1 MAVGPRNKNS
11 GSVSSSD
18 AVHMTVI
25 RQERTRCTEFSCGRN
40 IESEVAFLR
49 RAGREFHTV
58 AAAVWKERSS
68 SVE

>member
-25 RQERTRCTEFSCGRN
+25 RQERTRTEMFSVVDETLKARWH
-40 IESEVAFLR
+40 S
-49 RAGREFHTV
+49 
-58 AAAVWKERSS
+58 
-68 SVE
+68 